1 MHSLLIT
8 QIILG
13 GGGKYSSSHNLMVLH
28 FPKLGKQLFC
38 QGAQFNMRQDEPVAW
53 CSQTAEVQGMGRRE
67 MTPRQRINNRWGVV

>member
-13 GGGKYSSSHNLMVLH
+13 RGGKFSSSHNLMVLH

-38 QGAQFNMRQDEPVAW
+38 QGAQFNMRQDDQSLGAAKLLK
-53 CSQTAEVQGMGRRE
+53 CRG
-67 MTPRQRINNRWGVV
+67 WGGGK